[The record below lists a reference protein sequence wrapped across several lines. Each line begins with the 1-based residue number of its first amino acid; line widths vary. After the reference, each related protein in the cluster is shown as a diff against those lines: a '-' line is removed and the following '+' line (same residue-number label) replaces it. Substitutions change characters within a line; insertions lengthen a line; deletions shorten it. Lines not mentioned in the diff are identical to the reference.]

1 MNNEALII
9 KEFHNWDLQRK
20 LEIFDGGCVN
30 LEKLPST
37 ELFAFLKEIVLQ
49 QNENDYI
56 RKRALHNIF
65 NLAFIDKTIERK
77 TINLILD
84 DISSQ
89 SDLFIQLEC
98 LKNLYLFFEKEPS
111 EIENYYLNFI
121 TDEAELQSECFYSLG
136 IINFFKAIIANNQ
149 KEFSIIIN
157 HSRAYFSQSRNLIE
171 NRIDAIF
178 FTTVCDIISVVKYS
192 PFILKDHI
200 KTIKES
206 LWERN
211 IFSSKNNLFEYKIYL
226 LIINL
231 AQINKEDPNLWIDY
245 INQFTCLCVSFL
257 QIKNLELKDKFLDS
271 KLIASLAENIIRDNV
286 LPFLT
291 VSFSN
296 QRIKIEECLKLESIT
311 KEEKDFLEYLYSLVS
326 DKNSIKKETSD
337 LLEKLKKT
345 YQEITEEL
353 LIFLSS
359 KTESQEELISEVLQY
374 IENKNLKFSDV
385 LSKIISACIKLQGNS
400 LYNKQPEDFR
410 NTYIRDLL
418 DASGLYLKDQ
428 SFWGKSQSGT
438 NPGEVDI
445 VVLNTKKTP
454 FCIIE
459 VLNLDS
465 LKQKYLEDHIQKL
478 YGYDPNGLKN
488 NIILVY
494 SEVVNF
500 SDFWIKYKA
509 HVTSYN
515 WGLEFVNSEELDSGF
530 GNIKLLKIEYRRYDF
545 HTNLYHLVIHLNN

>member
-1 MNNEALII
+1 MNNESLII
-9 KEFHNWDLQRK
+9 KEFHDWDIQRK
-20 LEIFDGGCVN
+20 LEIFDRGCVD
-30 LEKLPST
+30 LEKFSSST
-37 ELFAFLKEIVLQ
+37 LFAFLKEIVLN

-56 RKRALHNIF
+56 RKKALQSIF
-65 NLAFIDKTIERK
+65 DLTFIDKTTERK
-77 TINLILD
+77 TISLILD
-84 DISSQ
+84 DISSE

-98 LKNLYLFFEKEPS
+98 LKNLYLFLEKEPS
-111 EIENYYLNFI
+111 EIENYYLNFV
-121 TDEAELQSECFYSLG
+121 TNEAELQSECFCSLG
-136 IINFFKAIIANNQ
+136 IINFFKAISANSQ
-149 KEFSIIIN
+149 KEFLIIIN
-157 HSRAYFSQSRNLIE
+157 DSRTYFSQSSNLIE
-171 NRIDAIF
+171 NRIDAAF
-178 FTTVCDIISVVKYS
+178 FTTVCDIISVVRYS

-200 KTIKES
+200 KTIKEL

-245 INQFTCLCVSFL
+245 KSEFTRLCISFI
-257 QIKNLELKDKFLDS
+257 QVKNLELKDKFLNS
-271 KLIASLAENIIRDNV
+271 KLIASLAENILQDNI

-296 QRIKIEECLKLESIT
+296 QTIKIEECLKLESIT

-326 DKNSIKKETSD
+326 DKSSLKKGTSDILQKLKETYQDITDD
-337 LLEKLKKT
+337 LLK
-345 YQEITEEL
+345 
-353 LIFLSS
+353 FLSS
-359 KTESQEELISEVLQY
+359 KTESQEELISQILQY
-374 IENKNLKFSDV
+374 IENKNLNFSDV
-385 LSKIISACIKLQGNS
+385 LNKIISACIKLQGNS

-418 DASGLYLKDQ
+418 DSSGLYLKDQ

-438 NPGEVDI
+438 NPGEVDM
-445 VVLNTKKTP
+445 VVLDTKKIP

-459 VLNLDS
+459 ALNLDS

-500 SDFWIKYKA
+500 SDFWLKYKA
-509 HVTSYN
+509 HVTSFN
-515 WGLEFVNSEELDSGF
+515 WGLDMLDNEEVDSGL
-530 GNIKLLKIEYRRYDF
+530 GNIKILKVEYRRNDF
-545 HTNLYHLVIHLNN
+545 CTNLYHIIIHLKN

>member
-1 MNNEALII
+1 MNNESPII
-9 KEFHNWDLQRK
+9 KEFHNWDIQRK
-20 LEIFDGGCVN
+20 LEIFDRGCVD
-30 LEKLPST
+30 LEKLSSST
-37 ELFAFLKEIVLQ
+37 LFAFLKEIVLKQ
-49 QNENDYI
+49 TENAYI
-56 RKRALHNIF
+56 RKKALQSIF
-65 NLAFIDKTIERK
+65 DLTFIDKTIERK

-84 DISSQ
+84 DISSE

-98 LKNLYLFFEKEPS
+98 LKNLYLFLEKEPS

-121 TDEAELQSECFYSLG
+121 RDEAELQSECFYSLG
-136 IINFFKAIIANNQ
+136 VINFFKAINTNSQ
-149 KEFSIIIN
+149 KEFLIIIN
-157 HSRAYFSQSRNLIE
+157 ESRTYFTQSRNLIE
-171 NRIDAIF
+171 NRIDATF
-178 FTTVCDIISVVKYS
+178 FTTICDIISVIRYS

-200 KTIKES
+200 KTIKEL

-245 INQFTCLCVSFL
+245 KNKFTRLCISFI
-257 QIKNLELKDKFLDS
+257 QVKNLELKDKFLNS
-271 KLIASLAENIIRDNV
+271 KLIASLTENILQDNI

-291 VSFSN
+291 VSFRN
-296 QRIKIEECLKLESIT
+296 QLIKIEECLKLESIT
-311 KEEKDFLEYLYSLVS
+311 SEEKDFLEYLYSLVS
-326 DKNSIKKETSD
+326 DKNSLSKGSFDI
-337 LLEKLKKT
+337 LQKLKET
-345 YQEITEEL
+345 YQEITDEL
-353 LIFLSS
+353 LEFLSS
-359 KTESQEELISEVLQY
+359 KTESQEELISEILQY
-374 IENKNLKFSDV
+374 VENKNLIFTDV
-385 LSKIISACIKLQGNS
+385 LNKIISACIKLQGNS

-418 DASGLYLKDQ
+418 DSSGLYLKDQ

-438 NPGEVDI
+438 NPGEVDM
-445 VVLNTKKTP
+445 VVLDTKKIP

-459 VLNLDS
+459 ALNLDS

-500 SDFWIKYKA
+500 SDFWLKYKA
-509 HVTSYN
+509 HVISYN
-515 WGLEFVNSEELDSGF
+515 FGLDLLNNEEVDSEL
-530 GNIKLLKIEYRRYDF
+530 GNIKILKLEYKRNGFY
-545 HTNLYHLVIHLNN
+545 TNLYHIIIHLNN